1 MLLRIR
7 WFVMGVLASLGLV
20 SYLMNQVRRARERLT
35 ARSLTNTGLR
45 GVARLLDSA
54 ADGLQPKMENRR

>member
-35 ARSLTNTGLR
+35 ARSLTNTGLG

-54 ADGLQPKMENRR
+54 ADGLQPKTENRR